1 MLRQKKRIDDEWKS
15 NELNASMSDNEH
27 HRSLRVDED
36 IPAYFGEQNLYA
48 AYVYDTVKMIDTVVK
63 RFLNDRETKR
73 HFRDFGREYMR
84 SNASDDVHSLNRFK
98 RKITNH
104 FYDKSPEIIKN
115 KMFNSVSSGNEKQ
128 CFKIDENGDREMDF
142 EILSFGTSSRQLRFN
157 FFLLENV
164 TS

>member
-1 MLRQKKRIDDEWKS
+1 
-15 NELNASMSDNEH
+15 MSDTGH
-27 HRSLRVDED
+27 HRSLHFDED
-36 IPAYFGEQNLYA
+36 VPAYFGEQNLYA
-48 AYVYDTVKMIDTVVK
+48 AYVYDTVKMINTVVK

-84 SNASDDVHSLNRFK
+84 SNASMHSLNRFK

-128 CFKIDENGDREMDF
+128 CFKVDENGDREMDF
-142 EILSFGTSSRQLRFN
+142 ELLSFGMSSRRLRSE
-157 FFLLENV
+157 FFVESV